1 MFPENNGYLFGASL
15 RPTVWETLPTPTCYR
30 GYNLFRPTGF
40 PRGIQMSFRKTLI
53 SLSLLVVMALPALAQ
68 DQTSQTPSTQP
79 QASQTQTSPPQ
90 TTKTAQPPS
99 TQPGSTPAPAAD
111 SSSNGTDAAP
121 SGPPPIQEPDDSKV
135 KHDGGESDV
144 DAIGN
149 RKVGGRGLGDWYSL
163 ETEIRMGK
171 QYAMQVESSVK
182 LVQDPVVNEYVNRI
196 GQNLVRNSDAQVPF
210 TIKVIDSDEVNAF
223 ALPGGFF
230 YVNSGLILAA
240 DEEAE
245 LAGVMAHEISHVA
258 ARHGMRQ
265 MTRANIAQIAT
276 IPLIFIGGGIGYGI
290 YEAAGLGLPLTFM
303 KFQRNFE
310 AEADYLGLQYMY
322 KTGYDPQAFISFFEK
337 IQAKEKKKPGTIAKA
352 FASHPQ
358 TPDRIAASQKEIAT
372 ILPAKA
378 QYIVTTSEFD
388 DVKSRLATI
397 ENRHKVLEQKDGNK
411 PSLRRT
417 STSDKTS
424 GTDKSGDDDDRPTLK
439 RRDDNP
445 NQTQQQ

>member
-1 MFPENNGYLFGASL
+1 
-15 RPTVWETLPTPTCYR
+15 
-30 GYNLFRPTGF
+30 
-40 PRGIQMSFRKTLI
+40 MSFRNSLI
-53 SLSLLVVMALPALAQ
+53 SLSLLALMALPALAQ
-68 DQTSQTPSTQP
+68 NQTSQVPNAQP
-79 QASQTQTSPPQ
+79 QASQPQ
-90 TTKTAQPPS
+90 TTKDQTAQAPS
-99 TQPGSTPAPAAD
+99 GTATPAPPQDPSSTPSATPAPPAD
-111 SSSNGTDAAP
+111 SSSSSADAAP
-121 SGPPPIQEPDDSKV
+121 SGPPPVQEPDDSKV
-135 KHDGGESDV
+135 KHDGGKDDV

-163 ETEIRMGK
+163 ETEIKIGK
-171 QYAMQVESSVK
+171 QYSMQVEQSVK

-245 LAGVMAHEISHVA
+245 LAGVMAHEISHVC

-265 MTRANIAQIAT
+265 MTRANLANIAT
-276 IPLIFIGGGIGYGI
+276 IPLIFVGGGIGYGI

-358 TPDRIAASQKEIAT
+358 TPDRIEASQKEIAT

-378 QYIVTTSEFD
+378 QYIVSTSEFD

-397 ENRHKVLEQKDGNK
+397 ENRHKVIEEKDSSK

-417 STSDKTS
+417 STTDKTS
-424 GTDKSGDDDDRPTLK
+424 GTDTSNDDDRPTLK

-445 NQTQQQ
+445 NQTQQ

>member
-1 MFPENNGYLFGASL
+1 MD
-15 RPTVWETLPTPTCYR
+15 
-30 GYNLFRPTGF
+30 
-40 PRGIQMSFRKTLI
+40 FRKLLI
-53 SLSLLVVMALPALAQ
+53 SLSLLALLAVPALAQ
-68 DQTSQTPSTQP
+68 DQTSQTPSPQP
-79 QASQTQTSPPQ
+79 QASQPQTSQTPTSQGQTSQGQTSKDQTPQ
-90 TTKTAQPPS
+90 STPPPS
-99 TQPGSTPAPAAD
+99 DTTAGQTPAPPPQNPAPTSTATPDSAASSGD
-111 SSSNGTDAAP
+111 STSTE
-121 SGPPPIQEPDDSKV
+121 PPPIQEPDDSKV
-135 KHDGGESDV
+135 KHDGSEKDV

-149 RKVGGRGLGDWYSL
+149 RKVGGRGLGNWYSL
-163 ETEIRMGK
+163 ETEIKMGH
-171 QYAMQVESSVK
+171 QFAMQVEQSVK

-245 LAGVMAHEISHVA
+245 LAGVMAHEISHVC

-265 MTRANIAQIAT
+265 QTRANWAQIGT
-276 IPLIFIGGGIGYGI
+276 IPLIFVGGGIGYGI
-290 YEAAGLGLPLTFM
+290 YEASGLALPLTFM
-303 KFQRNFE
+303 KFQRSFE

-337 IQAKEKKKPGTIAKA
+337 LQAKEKKKPGTLAKA

-358 TPDRIAASQKEIAT
+358 TPDRIEASQREIAT
-372 ILPAKA
+372 ILPARA
-378 QYIVTTSEFD
+378 QYIVSTSEFD
-388 DVKSRLATI
+388 DVKARLAII
-397 ENRHKVLEQKDGNK
+397 ENRHKVIEEKDGSK

-424 GTDKSGDDDDRPTLK
+424 SGSDKSDDDRPTLK

-445 NQTQQQ
+445 NQN

>member
-1 MFPENNGYLFGASL
+1 MS
-15 RPTVWETLPTPTCYR
+15 YR
-30 GYNLFRPTGF
+30 
-40 PRGIQMSFRKTLI
+40 KALI
-53 SLSLLVVMALPALAQ
+53 SLSLLVLMSLPALAQ
-68 DQTSQTPSTQP
+68 DQTSQPANAPTQASPAQTSQPQSTQSP
-79 QASQTQTSPPQ
+79 QPASPQNPP
-90 TTKTAQPPS
+90 AS
-99 TQPGSTPAPAAD
+99 ASPAPPAD
-111 SSSNGTDAAP
+111 SSSASASDTPP

-135 KHDGGESDV
+135 KHDGKEDDV

-149 RKVGGRGLGDWYSL
+149 RKVGGRGLGNWYSL
-163 ETEIRMGK
+163 ETEIKIGK

-210 TIKVIDSDEVNAF
+210 TIKVIDSDEINAF

-245 LAGVMAHEISHVA
+245 LAGVMAHEISHVC

-265 MTRANIAQIAT
+265 MTRANWANIGT
-276 IPLIFIGGGIGYGI
+276 LPLIFMGGGLGYGI
-290 YEAAGLGLPLTFM
+290 YEASGLALPLTFM

-310 AEADYLGLQYMY
+310 AEADYLGVQYMY

-337 IQAKEKKKPGTIAKA
+337 IQAKEKKKPGSIAKA

-358 TPDRIAASQKEIAT
+358 TPDRIEATQKEIAT
-372 ILPAKA
+372 ILPARA
-378 QYIVTTSEFD
+378 QYIVSTSEFD
-388 DVKSRLATI
+388 DVKSRLATLQ
-397 ENRHKVLEQKDGNK
+397 NRHKVLEQKDANR

-417 STSDKTS
+417 STSDKTNDKTG
-424 GTDKSGDDDDRPTLK
+424 GTDQSDDDRPTLK

-445 NQTQQQ
+445 DQGSPSPTNPSQN